1 MSQTILNKSK
11 IRQTRSK
18 NCDLQLENHRFSQN
32 NSQLVPQTTTKN
44 SSLIHRKRSQPLLL
58 MVVLEKAVALIRK
71 RSPCAVQLE
80 NRSRA
85 AAYRLPMRVYL
96 LHQPLAKAQHLL
108 SRTQTRVQV
117 HARQEPRWPLRLLER
132 RSRLY
137 LHSPARPCKSPQ
149 RVENHSSE
157 KVLS

>member
-1 MSQTILNKSK
+1 
-11 IRQTRSK
+11 
-18 NCDLQLENHRFSQN
+18 
-32 NSQLVPQTTTKN
+32 
-44 SSLIHRKRSQPLLL
+44 

-85 AAYRLPMRVYL
+85 ADYRLPMRAYL

-157 KVLS
+157 KVLSWLTRAHSLKNNHLQPVLKKSFRTKNQKVSLCHLSVKSSTLTYFFSSRFIYSDQTF